1 LVAPKMWTSGRLGGS
16 SSTERSCSSTEYQD
30 TIAKEIVE
38 YLELCNWKI
47 EQGLLPLG
55 GHGSGLI
62 PKKE

>member
-1 LVAPKMWTSGRLGGS
+1 MF
-16 SSTERSCSSTEYQD
+16 EYRVPR